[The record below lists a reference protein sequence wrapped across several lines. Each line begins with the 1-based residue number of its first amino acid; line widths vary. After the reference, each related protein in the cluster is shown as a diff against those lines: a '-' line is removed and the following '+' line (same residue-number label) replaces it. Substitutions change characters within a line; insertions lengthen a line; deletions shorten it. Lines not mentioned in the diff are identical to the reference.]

1 MEIIKELK
9 DPADTHKYSFN
20 NVITAVKERLTRQ
33 NIKMGYKNGFTSY
46 VLTQFINF
54 YDVKNNPKFCYT
66 HKVGN
71 LITYTYSQKFIEFI
85 VTEIKKDPTKIVSS
99 LKDGN
104 KKR

>member
-1 MEIIKELK
+1 
-9 DPADTHKYSFN
+9 
-20 NVITAVKERLTRQ
+20 
-33 NIKMGYKNGFTSY
+33 MGYKNGFTSY

-54 YDVKNNPKFCYT
+54 YNVKDEPKYCYT

-71 LITYTYSQKFIEFI
+71 LVTYTYSQKFIEFI
-85 VTEIKKDPTKIVSS
+85 VNEIKKDPINIVQS